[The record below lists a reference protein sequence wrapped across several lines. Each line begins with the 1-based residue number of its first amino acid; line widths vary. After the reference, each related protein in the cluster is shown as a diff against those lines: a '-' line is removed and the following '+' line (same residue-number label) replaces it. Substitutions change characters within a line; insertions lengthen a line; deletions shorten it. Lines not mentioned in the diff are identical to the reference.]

1 MSNQEI
7 RLPNNVKFGYQ
18 TLRTI
23 SSPDDINEE
32 RKVFAGNAPASSY
45 LDIPENE
52 NVRDYLLNAPGR
64 KTKRTTEV
72 HREIRDTLSN
82 RPNLFPVL
90 NSGIT
95 IVCRGATVDDK
106 NRTISL
112 LNPSIINGS
121 QTRGELRHYL
131 ESFKDREQTPYNVH
145 CKFEIIVTTDDELI
159 AEISISRNFQ
169 NDVARLSIAGRREQL
184 NELEASIQNTH
195 PDFKLRK
202 KETQF
207 TDDFYDTEKLIQ
219 VITALIPNEIW
230 MKEKESKDPRKTYTY
245 SGKSK
250 CLKEFQQLH
259 SDVKAGPPQDN
270 KDKSYEKKLAKYVK
284 NAALYKFF
292 LDIAPTA
299 YELYEAWKSHN
310 GFKGSAL
317 RSIDRSNSGKII
329 RVPDGILFPILAS
342 LSAFI
347 KSENGVWIYSPP
359 SSFSDEDIIQAAVS
373 QYKDTAK
380 SNPTTMG
387 KTQSIYSSLYQIT
400 SIFKR
405 LAQK

>member
-1 MSNQEI
+1 MSNSKA
-7 RLPNNVKFGYQ
+7 PASNTFTFDYQ

-23 SSPDDINEE
+23 SSPDDTKEN
-32 RKVFAGNAPASSY
+32 RKVFSGNAKARSY
-45 LDIPENE
+45 MGLPENE

-64 KTKRTTEV
+64 KTRRTTEV
-72 HREIRDTLSN
+72 HREIRDTLLN

-106 NRTISL
+106 KKTITL
-112 LNPSIINGS
+112 MKPSIINGS
-121 QTRGELRHYL
+121 QTRGELQHYL
-131 ESFKDREQTPYNVH
+131 EGFDGKEDAPYDVY

-184 NELEASIQNTH
+184 DELESSIQKVH
-195 PDFKLRK
+195 PDFQLRK

-219 VITALIPNEIW
+219 VITALVPSELW
-230 MKEKESKDPRKTYTY
+230 MKERESKDPRKTYTY

-259 SDVKAGPPQDN
+259 SDVKADEVPP
-270 KDKSYEKKLAKYVK
+270 KKQ
-284 NAALYKFF
+284 ALYEYFI
-292 LDIAPTA
+292 DIAPTA
-299 YELYEAWKSHN
+299 YEVYEKWKAHQ
-310 GFKGSAL
+310 GFRGTAL
-317 RSIDRSNSGKII
+317 RSIDRTDAGEIL

-342 LSAFI
+342 LSAFMT
-347 KSENGVWIYSPP
+347 KEGGKWKYSPP
-359 SSFSDEDIIQAAVS
+359 ASFSDEDIIQAAVS
-373 QYKDTAK
+373 QYKDTARH
-380 SNPTTMG
+380 NPTTMG
-387 KTQSIYSSLYQIT
+387 KTQSIYSSLLQIT

-405 LAQK
+405 LA